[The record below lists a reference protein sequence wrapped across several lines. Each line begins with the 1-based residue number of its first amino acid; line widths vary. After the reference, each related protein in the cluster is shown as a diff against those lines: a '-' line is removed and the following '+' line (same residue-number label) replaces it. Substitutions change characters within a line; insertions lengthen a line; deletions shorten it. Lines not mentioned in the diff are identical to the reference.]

1 MVSSETI
8 YSCFNEEP
16 CFPGYLDDYA
26 LLGSVLIDYLS
37 IEWNQNY
44 YDTCMRVCDDLM
56 NNFED
61 KEKGGFFFTSDQHE
75 QLFYRPKSI
84 SDDSIPSGL
93 VYATDTLLYMGF
105 ISGNQKY
112 IEAAHGALDFIYK
125 SIDDNLTS
133 SVSAINLLREDNL
146 EKEIII
152 VRTNKKTWEKI
163 TDSEE
168 YYGRCIIFIENE
180 LQNLP
185 EYIAYKES
193 KGEFTSY
200 HCKGMTCQTPR
211 LSFEDFIDTLK
222 T

>member
-61 KEKGGFFFTSDQHE
+61 KEKGGFFFTSNQHE

-84 SDDSIPSGL
+84 SDDSVPSGL
-93 VYATDTLLYMGF
+93 YMQQIHCYIWDSSQEIKNILKLLWSTRFY
-105 ISGNQKY
+105 
-112 IEAAHGALDFIYK
+112 L
-125 SIDDNLTS
+125 
-133 SVSAINLLREDNL
+133 
-146 EKEIII
+146 
-152 VRTNKKTWEKI
+152 
-163 TDSEE
+163 
-168 YYGRCIIFIENE
+168 
-180 LQNLP
+180 
-185 EYIAYKES
+185 
-193 KGEFTSY
+193 
-200 HCKGMTCQTPR
+200 
-211 LSFEDFIDTLK
+211 
-222 T
+222 